1 MKEQRQGTLQQS
13 QPNGSTTDKENLN
26 SQIIVKEKCEEL
38 NIIENTLTG
47 DIVVT
52 MGNVMLKSYESVEEA
67 KKDIAKRSWDLI
79 ARLAGT
85 IAVLEVEEK
94 INSKQS
100 KNMNNA
106 KQSTAHKDKIRY
118 YTISMNIDVETGEIS

>member
-1 MKEQRQGTLQQS
+1 MKEQRQDTLQQS
-13 QPNGSTTDKENLN
+13 RPSGNTTDNKNLN
-26 SQIIVKEKCEEL
+26 SEIIVKEKCEDF

-52 MGNVMLKSYESVEEA
+52 MGSVMLKSYESVEDA
-67 KKDIAKRSWDLI
+67 KNDIVTRSWDLI

-94 INSKQS
+94 TNLKPSKTE
-100 KNMNNA
+100 K
-106 KQSTAHKDKIRY
+106 
-118 YTISMNIDVETGEIS
+118 E